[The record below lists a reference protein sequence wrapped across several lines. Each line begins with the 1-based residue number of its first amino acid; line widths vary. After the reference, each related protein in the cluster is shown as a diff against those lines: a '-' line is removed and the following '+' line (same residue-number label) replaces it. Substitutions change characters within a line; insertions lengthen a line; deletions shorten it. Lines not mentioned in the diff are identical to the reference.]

1 MSQPPS
7 SDRTKARFP
16 VVLIGCSAG
25 GLEPLGEFL
34 AHAAECTQAVFFVVC
49 HVPADGES
57 HLVEILERHSKLPVE
72 WACDKTSI
80 SQGKIFVSPPGKAL
94 EFSTTGVHL
103 LPNRDSRSHPIDSSF
118 ESGASQFGPSV
129 IAVVL
134 SGAGSDGAHGARS
147 VKEHGGLVL
156 VQEPASAEFSSMPGH
171 ALLSAAADL
180 VLPPQDLGRELC
192 RLMSGQPVPPPDMY
206 VDYPENDLNGVRR
219 ITAILKRHTGLDLSA
234 YKVESVQRR
243 IQRRMGIRRIAQM
256 ESYIPLLQRSQT
268 EREALSKDML
278 ISVTHFFR
286 DPAVFQYLRTAVL
299 PALVREAAGRPLRF
313 WVPGCAT
320 GEEVYSIGIL
330 LEEVLRESGET
341 NTLCK
346 FFATDLD
353 RAALDAAGQG
363 IFPLSI
369 VRNVPPDLLERYFT
383 RQDGHFQICRAIRER
398 IVFARH
404 NLLKDPPFT
413 RLDLVSC
420 RNVLIYLQPTAQHRV
435 LSILHYALRPEGV
448 LVLGQSETLGDLQN
462 DFSTVDSKHHVFR
475 KKNTIPNLLPDA
487 LQFGL
492 TLPTSAPFESQHPA
506 MPLERPASRFAEVF
520 TNRILSRLGRTC
532 FVLSEQLD
540 ILYSFGNPSRYA
552 TLGEGRTSMRLTD
565 LLPKRISVTLA
576 GAAGKV
582 LHEGKPFQYG
592 PVSIVEESQSAT
604 VNISV
609 EPFRNPGDDRPYLIV
624 FIEEAESNPGMEAS
638 AFDLNESLRRVSELE
653 DELRA
658 SKNRLKTAI
667 EELEASNEELQT
679 SNEELQAS
687 NEELQSTNEELES
700 VNEELQTLNNEH
712 QSKIAEITKANEDL
726 DNFISSAGIA
736 TVFLDSEMRIRRFT
750 PGAAQKTGLLAHD
763 IGRSI
768 GAFAAPLL
776 AMAAD
781 AARRIL
787 AGETMVEQTLRDAQG
802 ITVLRSTPFIRKDG
816 SHAGA
821 TVSFIHFNLRV
832 LEAESGLP
840 SEPEI

>member
-1 MSQPPS
+1 MTERPS
-7 SDRTKARFP
+7 PDRAEAGFP
-16 VVLIGCSAG
+16 IVVIGCSAG
-25 GLEPLGEFL
+25 GLEPLSEIL
-34 AHAAECTQAVFFVVC
+34 SQAADCTNAAFFVAC
-49 HVPADGES
+49 HFAPAEES
-57 HLVEILERHSKLPVE
+57 HLVDILRRSCSLPVE
-72 WACDKTSI
+72 WAGDQMLVSP
-80 SQGKIFVSPPGKAL
+80 GKILVSPPGKAL
-94 EFSTTGVHL
+94 EFSELGLHL
-103 LPNRDSRSHPIDSSF
+103 PSHGDSLLHPIDVSF
-118 ESGASQFGPSV
+118 ESAARHFGSSV

-156 VQEPASAEFSSMPGH
+156 IQEPGSAEFSSMPGH

-180 VLPPQDLGRELC
+180 ALPPADLARDLY
-192 RLMSGQPVPPPDMY
+192 RLISGKTSHSTDISS
-206 VDYPENDLNGVRR
+206 DDPEEDLNGVRR
-219 ITAILKRHTGLDLSA
+219 ITALLKRQTGLDLSA
-234 YKVESVQRR
+234 YKIESVLRR
-243 IQRRMGIRRIAQM
+243 IQRRMGICRVGQL
-256 ESYIPLLQRSQT
+256 ENYIPLLQRSQA
-268 EREALSKDML
+268 EREALSNDML
-278 ISVTHFFR
+278 ISVTRFFR
-286 DPAVFQYLRTAVL
+286 DSAVFEHLRSAVL
-299 PALVREAAGRPLRF
+299 PAVVREAAGRPLRF

-330 LEEVLRESGET
+330 LEEVLRDVGEAGSS
-341 NTLCK
+341 CK

-363 IFPLSI
+363 IYPASI
-369 VRNVPPDLLERYFT
+369 ARDVPPDLLERYFS

-413 RLDLVSC
+413 RLDMVSC
-420 RNVLIYLQPTAQHRV
+420 RNVLIYLQPVAQHRV

-448 LVLGQSETLGDLQN
+448 LLLGQSETLGDLQN
-462 DFSTVDSKHHVFR
+462 DFSTVDSKHHVYR
-475 KKNTIPNLLPDA
+475 KKNTVPSLLPDA

-492 TLPTSAPFESQHPA
+492 SLPAGSPFEASRPVA
-506 MPLERPASRFAEVF
+506 PPERPSSRFAEAF
-520 TNRILSRLGRTC
+520 TNRILSRLGRSC

-540 ILYSFGNPSRYA
+540 VLYSFGNPSRYA
-552 TLGEGRTSMRLTD
+552 ALSEGRTSMKLTD

-576 GAAGKV
+576 GAVGKV

-592 PVSIVEESQSAT
+592 PVSIVEGSPSST
-604 VNISV
+604 VNIMV
-609 EPFRNPGDDRPYLIV
+609 ETFRNPGDERPYLLV
-624 FIEEAESNPGMEAS
+624 FIEEAESSPGMEAS
-638 AFDLNESLRRVSELE
+638 AFDLNESLRRITELE

-736 TVFLDSEMRIRRFT
+736 TVFLDSKLRIRRFT

-768 GAFAAPLL
+768 EAFSAPLL
-776 AMAAD
+776 AKAAD

-787 AGETMVEQTLRDAQG
+787 AGETMVEHTLRDPEG

-816 SHAGA
+816 SRAGA
-821 TVSFIHFNLRV
+821 TVSFIQFGPQV

-840 SEPEI
+840 TGPEI

>member
-1 MSQPPS
+1 MSELPPAH
-7 SDRTKARFP
+7 RPNERFP
-16 VVLIGCSAG
+16 VVVIGSSAG

-34 AHAAECTQAVFFVVC
+34 SQMAGCAHAAFFVVC
-49 HVPADGES
+49 HFAAGHES
-57 HLVEILERHSKLPVE
+57 HLVDLLRRHSTLPVE
-72 WACDKTSI
+72 WALDETVVSP
-80 SQGKIFVSPPGKAL
+80 GKILVSPVGKAL
-94 EFSTTGVHL
+94 EFSDLGVRL
-103 LPNRDSRSHPIDSSF
+103 SPCCDSLAYPIDALF
-118 ESGASQFGPSV
+118 ESAACHFRSSV

-134 SGAGSDGAHGARS
+134 SGAGSDGANGARC
-147 VKEHGGLVL
+147 VKEHGGMVL
-156 VQEPASAEFSSMPGH
+156 VQEPGSAEFSSMPRH

-180 VLPPQDLGRELC
+180 TLPPADLARELC
-192 RLMSGQPVPPPDMY
+192 RLISGHMLQSSVASPD
-206 VDYPENDLNGVRR
+206 DPEDDLNGVRR
-219 ITAILKRHTGLDLSA
+219 ITAILKRQTGLDLSA
-234 YKVESVQRR
+234 YKIESVLRR
-243 IQRRMGIRRIAQM
+243 IQRRMGICRVGQL
-256 ESYIPLLQRSQT
+256 ENYIPLLQRSQT

-278 ISVTHFFR
+278 ISVTRFFR
-286 DPAVFQYLRTAVL
+286 DSAVFEHLRSAVL
-299 PALVREAAGRPLRF
+299 PAVVREAAGRPLRF
-313 WVPGCAT
+313 WIPGCAT

-330 LEEVLRESGET
+330 LEEVLRESGEAG
-341 NTLCK
+341 NSCK

-363 IFPLSI
+363 IYPASI
-369 VRNVPPDLLERYFT
+369 ARDVPPDLLERYFS
-383 RQDGHFQICRAIRER
+383 RQDEHFQICRAIRER

-413 RLDLVSC
+413 RLDMVSC
-420 RNVLIYLQPTAQHRV
+420 RNVLIYLQPVAQHRV

-448 LVLGQSETLGDLQN
+448 LLLGQSETLGDLQN

-475 KKNTIPNLLPDA
+475 KKNTVPNLLPDA

-492 TLPTSAPFESQHPA
+492 SLPAGSLFEAPRPA
-506 MPLERPASRFAEVF
+506 VPTERPSSRFAEAF

-540 ILYSFGNPSRYA
+540 VLYSFGNPSRYA
-552 TLGEGRTSMRLTD
+552 TLSEGRTSMKLTD

-592 PVSIVEESQSAT
+592 PVSIVEESPSPTANIT
-604 VNISV
+604 VES
-609 EPFRNPGDDRPYLIV
+609 FRNPGDERPYLLV
-624 FIEEAESNPGMEAS
+624 FIEEAESSPGMEAS
-638 AFDLNESLRRVSELE
+638 AFDLNESLRRITELE

-700 VNEELQTLNNEH
+700 VNEELQTLNNDH

-736 TVFLDSEMRIRRFT
+736 TVFLDSKLRIRRFT

-768 GAFAAPLL
+768 EAFSAPLL
-776 AMAAD
+776 AKAAD

-787 AGETMVEQTLRDAQG
+787 AGETMVEHTLRDPEG

-816 SHAGA
+816 SRAGA
-821 TVSFIHFNLRV
+821 TVSFIQFGPQV

-840 SEPEI
+840 TGPEI